1 MAMTRF
7 AMLASLLVIVFIVPT
22 RAADVAELLAP
33 KLQGLLRQEM
43 QAVLIA
49 TDEIVNASI
58 EGDYAKLADRAQQI
72 HDSFI
77 LEQAMTEED
86 RRTLLHVLPADF
98 IELDEGFHAL
108 TAKLAAAARARDQQ
122 LVGRY
127 VGDLVAA
134 CGNCH
139 SRFATARFPAFE
151 TSH

>member
-1 MAMTRF
+1 MAVTRF
-7 AMLASLLVIVFIVPT
+7 TMLASLLVIVFIVPT
-22 RAADVAELLAP
+22 RAAEVAGLLAP

-43 QAVLIA
+43 RAVLIA

-108 TAKLAAAARARDQQ
+108 TAKLAAAARARDQ
-122 LVGRY
+122 RKRHPT
-127 VGDLVAA
+127 AA
-134 CGNCH
+134 LSGLP
-139 SRFATARFPAFE
+139 RRR
-151 TSH
+151 

>member
-1 MAMTRF
+1 MTRF
-7 AMLASLLVIVFIVPT
+7 TMLASLLVIVFIVPT
-22 RAADVAELLAP
+22 RAAEVGLLAP
-33 KLQGLLRQEM
+33 KLQDLLRQEM

-49 TDEIVNASI
+49 TDEIINASI

-77 LEQAMTEED
+77 LQQAMTQED
-86 RRTLLHVLPADF
+86 RRTLLYVLPADF

-108 TAKLAAAARARDQQ
+108 TAKLATAARARDQQ

>member
-1 MAMTRF
+1 MTRF
-7 AMLASLLVIVFIVPT
+7 TMLASLLVIVFIVPT
-22 RAADVAELLAP
+22 RAAEVAGLLAP
-33 KLQGLLRQEM
+33 KLQDLLRQEM

-151 TSH
+151 TGH

>member
-1 MAMTRF
+1 
-7 AMLASLLVIVFIVPT
+7 MLASLLVIVFIVPT
-22 RAADVAELLAP
+22 RAAEVAGLLAP
-33 KLQGLLRQEM
+33 KLQDLLRQEM

-108 TAKLAAAARARDQQ
+108 TAKGLFMNYRC
-122 LVGRY
+122 GR
-127 VGDLVAA
+127 VAA
-134 CGNCH
+134 G
-139 SRFATARFPAFE
+139 
-151 TSH
+151 